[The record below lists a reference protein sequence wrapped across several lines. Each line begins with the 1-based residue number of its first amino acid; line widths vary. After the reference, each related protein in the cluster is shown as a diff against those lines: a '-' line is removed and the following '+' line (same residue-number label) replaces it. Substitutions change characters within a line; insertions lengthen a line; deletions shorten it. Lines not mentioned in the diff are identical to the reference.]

1 MWPPPVAEL
10 PATAVDAVPGLVLRP
25 ATAADAGLI
34 LRFIIELAVYEKEP
48 DAVVTDQDG
57 IAASLFGQGAT
68 ARALIAELDAEPVGY
83 AVWFASYSTW
93 LGRNGLYLEDLYVTP
108 EMRGRGVGK
117 ALLQALVVE
126 ARACGKHV
134 LVGGIESGNQGSIA
148 LHQSLGFVCSGS
160 MPQVGCKFGRWLD
173 LQWWQLQLDQAAPPP

>member
-57 IAASLFGQGAT
+57 ITASLFGQGAT

-117 ALLQALVVE
+117 AILRQLAALAVAQGCGRMEWSVLDWNAPAIAFYE
-126 ARACGKHV
+126 SVGARPQSEWTVFRLTGD
-134 LVGGIESGNQGSIA
+134 A
-148 LHQSLGFVCSGS
+148 LSTFAA
-160 MPQVGCKFGRWLD
+160 GR
-173 LQWWQLQLDQAAPPP
+173 

>member
-1 MWPPPVAEL
+1 MWPPLVAEL
-10 PATAVDAVPGLVLRP
+10 RATAVDAVPGLVLRP

-117 ALLQALVVE
+117 AILRQLAALAVAQGCGRMEWSVLDWNAPAIAFYE
-126 ARACGKHV
+126 SVGARPQSEWTVFRLTGD
-134 LVGGIESGNQGSIA
+134 A
-148 LHQSLGFVCSGS
+148 LSTFAA
-160 MPQVGCKFGRWLD
+160 GR
-173 LQWWQLQLDQAAPPP
+173 

>member
-1 MWPPPVAEL
+1 MWPLPVAEL
-10 PATAVDAVPGLVLRP
+10 RATAVDAVPGLVLRP

-48 DAVVTDQDG
+48 GAVVTDQDG

-68 ARALIAELDAEPVGY
+68 ARALIAELDGEPVGY

-117 ALLQALVVE
+117 AILRQLAALAVAQGCGRMEWSVLDWNAPAIAFYE
-126 ARACGKHV
+126 SVGARPQSEWTVFRLTGD
-134 LVGGIESGNQGSIA
+134 A
-148 LHQSLGFVCSGS
+148 LSTFAA
-160 MPQVGCKFGRWLD
+160 GR
-173 LQWWQLQLDQAAPPP
+173 

>member
-1 MWPPPVAEL
+1 MWPPPVTEL
-10 PATAVDAVPGLVLRP
+10 RATAVDAVPGLVLRP

-57 IAASLFGQGAT
+57 IAASLFGQGAP
-68 ARALIAELDAEPVGY
+68 ARALIAELDGEPVGY

-117 ALLQALVVE
+117 AILRQLAALAVAQGCGRMEWSVLDWNAPAIAFYE
-126 ARACGKHV
+126 SVGARPQSEWTVFRLTGD
-134 LVGGIESGNQGSIA
+134 A
-148 LHQSLGFVCSGS
+148 LSTFAA
-160 MPQVGCKFGRWLD
+160 GR
-173 LQWWQLQLDQAAPPP
+173 

>member
-1 MWPPPVAEL
+1 MAEL
-10 PATAVDAVPGLVLRP
+10 RTTAVDAVPGLVLRP
-25 ATAADAGLI
+25 ATEADAGLI

-68 ARALIAELDAEPVGY
+68 AKALIAELDAEPVGY

-117 ALLQALVVE
+117 AILRQLAALAVAQGCGRMEWSVLDWNAPAIAFYE
-126 ARACGKHV
+126 SVGARPQSEWTVFRLTGD
-134 LVGGIESGNQGSIA
+134 A
-148 LHQSLGFVCSGS
+148 LSTFAA
-160 MPQVGCKFGRWLD
+160 GR
-173 LQWWQLQLDQAAPPP
+173 

>member
-1 MWPPPVAEL
+1 MWPLPVAEL
-10 PATAVDAVPGLVLRP
+10 RATAVDAVPGLVLRP

-117 ALLQALVVE
+117 AILRQLAALAVAQGCGRMEWSVLDWNAPAIAFYE
-126 ARACGKHV
+126 SVGARPQSEWTVFRLTGD
-134 LVGGIESGNQGSIA
+134 A
-148 LHQSLGFVCSGS
+148 LGAFAT
-160 MPQVGCKFGRWLD
+160 GR
-173 LQWWQLQLDQAAPPP
+173 

>member
-1 MWPPPVAEL
+1 MWPPSVAEL
-10 PATAVDAVPGLVLRP
+10 RTTAVDAVPGLVLRP
-25 ATAADAGLI
+25 ATEADAGLI

-68 ARALIAELDAEPVGY
+68 AKALIAELDAEPVGY

-117 ALLQALVVE
+117 AILRQLAALAVAQGCGRMEWSVLDWNAPAIAFYE
-126 ARACGKHV
+126 SVGARPQSEWTVFRLTGD
-134 LVGGIESGNQGSIA
+134 A
-148 LHQSLGFVCSGS
+148 LSTFAA
-160 MPQVGCKFGRWLD
+160 GR
-173 LQWWQLQLDQAAPPP
+173 

>member
-10 PATAVDAVPGLVLRP
+10 RATAVDAVPGLVLRP
-25 ATAADAGLI
+25 ATEADAGLI

-57 IAASLFGQGAT
+57 ITASLFGQGAT
-68 ARALIAELDAEPVGY
+68 AKALIAELDAEPVGY

-117 ALLQALVVE
+117 AILRQLAALAVAQGCGRMEWSVLDWNAPAIAFYE
-126 ARACGKHV
+126 SVGARPQSEWTVFRLTGD
-134 LVGGIESGNQGSIA
+134 A
-148 LHQSLGFVCSGS
+148 LSTFAA
-160 MPQVGCKFGRWLD
+160 GR
-173 LQWWQLQLDQAAPPP
+173 

>member
-1 MWPPPVAEL
+1 MGPPPVAEL
-10 PATAVDAVPGLVLRP
+10 RATAVDAVPGLVLRP

-117 ALLQALVVE
+117 AILRQLAALAVAQGCGRMEWSVLDWNAPAIAFYE
-126 ARACGKHV
+126 SVGARPQSEWTVFRLTGD
-134 LVGGIESGNQGSIA
+134 A
-148 LHQSLGFVCSGS
+148 LSTFAA
-160 MPQVGCKFGRWLD
+160 GR
-173 LQWWQLQLDQAAPPP
+173 

>member
-10 PATAVDAVPGLVLRP
+10 RATAVDAVPGLVLRP

-117 ALLQALVVE
+117 AILRQLAALAVAQGCGRMEWSVLDWNAPAIAFYE
-126 ARACGKHV
+126 SVGARPQSDWTVFRLTGD
-134 LVGGIESGNQGSIA
+134 A
-148 LHQSLGFVCSGS
+148 LSTFAA
-160 MPQVGCKFGRWLD
+160 GR
-173 LQWWQLQLDQAAPPP
+173 

>member
-10 PATAVDAVPGLVLRP
+10 RATAVDAVPGLVLRP

-117 ALLQALVVE
+117 AILRQLAALAV
-126 ARACGKHV
+126 AQGCGRMEWSV
-134 LVGGIESGNQGSIA
+134 LDWNAPAIAFYESGGARPQSEWTVFRLTGDA
-148 LHQSLGFVCSGS
+148 LSTFAA
-160 MPQVGCKFGRWLD
+160 GR
-173 LQWWQLQLDQAAPPP
+173 

>member
-1 MWPPPVAEL
+1 MWPPSVAEL
-10 PATAVDAVPGLVLRP
+10 RTTAVDAVPGLVLRP

-117 ALLQALVVE
+117 AILRQLAALAVAQGCGRMEWSVLDWNAPAIAFYE
-126 ARACGKHV
+126 SVGARPQSEWTVFRLTGD
-134 LVGGIESGNQGSIA
+134 A
-148 LHQSLGFVCSGS
+148 LSTFAA
-160 MPQVGCKFGRWLD
+160 GR
-173 LQWWQLQLDQAAPPP
+173 

>member
-10 PATAVDAVPGLVLRP
+10 RATAVDAVPGLVLRP

-48 DAVVTDQDG
+48 DAVVTDEDG

-68 ARALIAELDAEPVGY
+68 AKALIAELDAEPVGY

-117 ALLQALVVE
+117 AILRQLAALAVAQGCGRMEWSVLDWNAPAIAFYE
-126 ARACGKHV
+126 SVGARPQSEWTVFRLTGD
-134 LVGGIESGNQGSIA
+134 A
-148 LHQSLGFVCSGS
+148 LSTFAA
-160 MPQVGCKFGRWLD
+160 GR
-173 LQWWQLQLDQAAPPP
+173 

>member
-1 MWPPPVAEL
+1 MWPPSVAEL
-10 PATAVDAVPGLVLRP
+10 RTTAVDAVPGLVLRP
-25 ATAADAGLI
+25 ATEADAGLI
-34 LRFIIELAVYEKEP
+34 LRFISELAVYEKEP

-117 ALLQALVVE
+117 AILRQLAALAVAQGCGRMEWSVLDWNAPAIAFYE
-126 ARACGKHV
+126 SVGARPQSEWTVFRLTGD
-134 LVGGIESGNQGSIA
+134 A
-148 LHQSLGFVCSGS
+148 LSTFAA
-160 MPQVGCKFGRWLD
+160 GR
-173 LQWWQLQLDQAAPPP
+173 

>member
-57 IAASLFGQGAT
+57 IAGSLFGQGAT

-117 ALLQALVVE
+117 AILRQLAALAVAQGCGRMEWSVLDWNAPAIAFYE
-126 ARACGKHV
+126 SVGARPQSEWTVFRLTGDA
-134 LVGGIESGNQGSIA
+134 LSTFAAGG
-148 LHQSLGFVCSGS
+148 
-160 MPQVGCKFGRWLD
+160 
-173 LQWWQLQLDQAAPPP
+173 

>member
-1 MWPPPVAEL
+1 MWPLPVAEL
-10 PATAVDAVPGLVLRP
+10 RATAVDAVPGLVLRP

-68 ARALIAELDAEPVGY
+68 AKALIAELDGEPVGY

-117 ALLQALVVE
+117 AILRQLAALAVAQGCGRMEWSVLDWNAPAIAFYE
-126 ARACGKHV
+126 SVGARPQSEWTVFRLTGD
-134 LVGGIESGNQGSIA
+134 A
-148 LHQSLGFVCSGS
+148 LSTFAA
-160 MPQVGCKFGRWLD
+160 GR
-173 LQWWQLQLDQAAPPP
+173 

>member
-10 PATAVDAVPGLVLRP
+10 RATAVDAVPGLVLRP

-117 ALLQALVVE
+117 AILRQLAALAVAQGCGRMEWSVLDWNAPAIAFYE
-126 ARACGKHV
+126 SVGARPQSEWTVFRLTGD
-134 LVGGIESGNQGSIA
+134 A
-148 LHQSLGFVCSGS
+148 LSTFAA
-160 MPQVGCKFGRWLD
+160 GR
-173 LQWWQLQLDQAAPPP
+173 

>member
-68 ARALIAELDAEPVGY
+68 AKALIAELDAEPVGY

-117 ALLQALVVE
+117 AILRQLAALAVAQGCGRMEWSVLDWNAPAIAFYE
-126 ARACGKHV
+126 SVGARPQSDWTV
-134 LVGGIESGNQGSIA
+134 FRLTDDA
-148 LHQSLGFVCSGS
+148 LSTFAA
-160 MPQVGCKFGRWLD
+160 GR
-173 LQWWQLQLDQAAPPP
+173 